1 MATSGS
7 ISTNKYTFSSGK
19 TIGLK
24 LSWSLKSQSI
34 ANNTS
39 TISWTLQSEGT
50 YPSGSWVYAGPV
62 TATINGTKVVNTT
75 SRFEMKGDGG
85 YKKTGTLTITHTT
98 DGSKT
103 FSASVK
109 AAIYSSSVNCTKSGS
124 WTLTKINRYALITE
138 YPNFTDEENPTIT
151 FTNLGQLSTDIQA
164 RLKWMNGETE
174 VTTAWS
180 SVLSDEGGTYTFNLD
195 SYRNAMR
202 SACPDSN
209 TLPVTYDIKSILN
222 EVEYHDTKNATMNI
236 VNANPVIASNA
247 ITYLDTD
254 SSVVTKTGGNNQIIV
269 QGQGSLRIS
278 VDMTKVTAQKSAY
291 IDSGMYNLAF
301 NGNLCSITV
310 SGNILYAD
318 IPQPDVAGS
327 VPTIL
332 TVCDSRLNQSTYT
345 IYIPIC
351 ELSAPSATYTLVRKD
366 NFDTN
371 TTLLVNALYSS
382 ISNTNALTIN
392 AKYKQVGAS
401 SWAAT
406 VSVPNGSP
414 GVVLPLT
421 KEFDWDVQ
429 ILLADDYYTSDD
441 QTATYHKTV
450 YYTVVSKGKP
460 LVFFD
465 KLRHSVSINDFPDAN
480 YQFYVDGTIKS
491 TGKITC
497 PSMSVTDISS
507 QYTLTKS
514 SGNWTVISFEAHR
527 CGNIVHFG
535 IKFKGNGNAVSSG
548 SNGFIG
554 ILSGGPLPVY
564 ESKVVGYYLGG
575 IGIVNIAVDGA
586 LTARVCGGTSIT
598 LPSSSAMSLSGTFI
612 CE

>member
-7 ISTNKYTFSSGK
+7 ISTNKYTTSSGK

-151 FTNLGQLSTDIQA
+151 FTNPGQLSTDIQA

-209 TLPVTYDIKSILN
+209 TLSVTYDIKSILN
-222 EVEYHDTKNATMNI
+222 EVEYHDTKSAAMNI
-236 VNANPVIASNA
+236 VNANPVIASDA

-278 VDMTKVTAQKSAY
+278 VNMTKVTAQKSAY
-291 IDSGMYNLAF
+291 INSGMYNLAF

-327 VPTIL
+327 VPTTL
-332 TVCDSRLNQSTYT
+332 TVYDSRLNQSTYT

-366 NFDTN
+366 NFDTP
-371 TTLLVNALYSS
+371 TTLTVNASFSS
-382 ISNTNALTIN
+382 VSNTNTLTI
-392 AKYKQVGAS
+392 KEKHKQVGTTTWS
-401 SWAAT
+401 SET
-406 VSVPNGSP
+406 TITNNTPTIIQ
-414 GVVLPLT
+414 LT
-421 KEFDWDVQ
+421 KEYDYDVQ
-429 ILLADDYYTSDD
+429 LTLYDEYYTSDD
-441 QTATYHKTV
+441 QTAVYHKTI
-450 YYTVVSKGKP
+450 YTTVVSKGTP
-460 LVFFD
+460 LMFFD
-465 KLRHSVSINDFPDAN
+465 KKRHSVSVNGYPDEN
-480 YQFYVDGTIKS
+480 EQFYVDGSIKA
-491 TGKITC
+491 TGPLTSEARNIT
-497 PSMSVTDISS
+497 SE
-507 QYTLTKS
+507 YTLTRS
-514 SGNWTVISFEAHR
+514 SGNWYFVEWEAWR
-527 CGNIVHFG
+527 TCNMVELQITFR
-535 IKFKGNGNAVSSG
+535 GNGSAVGSG
-548 SNGFIG
+548 SNGIVG
-554 ILSGGPLPVY
+554 TVSGPLPVVY
-564 ESKVVGYYLGG
+564 ANIVGFADARPISGYIDINGN
-575 IGIVNIAVDGA
+575 IVIRNTTTTEVKW
-586 LTARVCGGTSIT
+586 TTNSRVRVTT
-598 LPSSSAMSLSGTFI
+598 TFI
-612 CE
+612 TAGSW